1 MERYRVYTLYF
12 LLNGRHCEGC
22 LVEIRGLDPPLHLTE
37 ISTPGLSGGEN
48 LRSYWRRKLSKIINR
63 FAARGALDTQAH
75 NNTITHLLC
84 LVSPTYLAFNNVR
97 DCWTRDGLFQGFP
110 GAGAHAESVTRAG
123 AKQRVGLKYVFD
135 KIIRT

>member
-63 FAARGALDTQAH
+63 FAARGSLDTQAH
-75 NNTITHLLC
+75 NNTIVWCLPPTLLLIMSEIAGLEMDC
-84 LVSPTYLAFNNVR
+84 FKDFPEPEPTLSR
-97 DCWTRDGLFQGFP
+97 
-110 GAGAHAESVTRAG
+110 
-123 AKQRVGLKYVFD
+123 
-135 KIIRT
+135 